1 MLNRLLEASLRQRP
15 AVLLATAVLVAVGG
29 WAALRLPLDA
39 VPDITNPQVQ
49 INVAVAGLAPEEIEQ
64 QVTFPLENQ
73 MSGIPGMIELRS
85 LSKSGLAQVT
95 MIFEDGTD
103 LYRARQLVSERLQQV
118 TQDLPPGL
126 TPKLAPIAT
135 GLGEIFYYGVDYRA
149 DATNK
154 PASRRDQ
161 LMALKLIQD
170 FQIKPLL
177 RQTPGVAEVNTSGGY
192 EKVFV
197 IQPDPARL
205 HSVGMTLTELANK
218 VAENTRN
225 AGGGLVELGGEQI
238 TIRANSRVTHAD
250 QLAELPLKFGAGVQ
264 PILVR
269 DVATVGIGT
278 SFRIGASTEN
288 GEESLLGAAIMT
300 AGENSRLVSLA
311 VAAKL
316 KEIQPKL
323 PPGVE
328 VHTLYDRS
336 DLVNRTIHTV
346 VTNLA
351 EGALLVVVVLFLLLG
366 NVRGALI
373 VAAAIPLAML
383 LAMVGMVELRIPGNL
398 MSLGAIDFGLI
409 IDGAVVMV
417 ENILRRLG
425 EKQRQLGRALTAPER
440 LAGVLTA
447 AKEVAR
453 PMFFGVLIITVVYV
467 PILALE
473 GIEGK
478 MFKPMA
484 LVVMLALGGAL
495 VLAVTLMPVLC
506 SLFLGSAPAPSGSAR
521 ASRAADRALA
531 VGSARTDETARPTS
545 PAPDV
550 RREDVADGTRDACAP
565 PVPAPGVTG
574 EGAGHSTRGAC
585 APRSDLGHDDN
596 WLVRQTKRLYTPLL
610 DFGLRHRAWIVLPS
624 LALCVVA
631 ALLFARLGA
640 EFIPQLDE
648 GDGVFQLVKSQ
659 SAGLQSCLEIQK
671 QSERLLRAEFPE
683 LKVVFSRMGAAEI
696 ATDPMDP
703 SDADTYLMFQP
714 RATWRKENG
723 RPITKER
730 LMDLMQQSLAQK
742 IPVQAILPNQ
752 PIQMRFDEIMAGAR
766 AELACK
772 IFGDDYATLERLA
785 EEVRDVLR
793 QIPGAGEVEFDKIGR
808 VPQIEITPDRAAL
821 RRYNLHADDVNKVVE
836 TALAGASVGFIQDGN
851 RRFPIV
857 VRLAEEQRSDLDV
870 IRRLPVGVDG
880 GGLLTLG
887 HLVTIT
893 NLNQIGMIK
902 RENAQRLVTLLINV
916 RGRDTASFVA
926 EAQAAVQ
933 AQVKFPEGYYPEFG
947 GQFRNL
953 VRAKQ
958 RLMIV
963 VPLAL
968 AFIFVLLFLSFG
980 SVRQAALIF
989 VCVPLAVTGGV
1000 FALWLREMP
1009 FTISAAV
1016 GFIALSGIAV
1026 LNGIML
1032 ISFINQL
1039 RADGRT
1045 LRDAVME
1052 GTLTRLRPK
1061 LMTALVAS
1069 FGFVPMALASGAG
1082 AEVQRP
1088 LATVVIGGIITST
1101 FLTLVLL
1108 PVLYEWMEKRFVER
1122 PEEEK

>member
-49 INVAVAGLAPEEIEQ
+49 INVAVAGLAPEEIEM
-64 QVTFPLENQ
+64 QVTYPLENQ

-269 DVATVGIGT
+269 DVATIGIGT
-278 SFRIGASTEN
+278 GFRIGASTEN

-328 VHTLYDRS
+328 IHTLYDRS

-366 NVRGALI
+366 NLRGALI
-373 VAAAIPLAML
+373 VATAIPLAML

-440 LAGVLTA
+440 LAGVLA
-447 AKEVAR
+447 SAKEVAR

-506 SLFLGSAPAPSGSAR
+506 SLFLGSARGPR
-521 ASRAADRALA
+521 ADFGGPPKS
-531 VGSARTDETARPTS
+531 RPTDLAS
-545 PAPDV
+545 GTPDGASQSN
-550 RREDVADGTRDACAP
+550 EASGGPPDA
-565 PVPAPGVTG
+565 
-574 EGAGHSTRGAC
+574 AC
-585 APRSDLGHDDN
+585 GPQALPDAAGHDDN

-714 RATWRKENG
+714 RETWRKENG

-793 QIPGAGEVEFDKIGR
+793 KIPGAGEVEFDKIGR

-857 VRLAEEQRSDLDV
+857 VRLAEEQRSDLDL

-887 HLVTIT
+887 RLATIT

-953 VRAKQ
+953 VKAKQ
-958 RLMIV
+958 RLLIV

-1000 FALWLREMP
+1000 FALWVREMP
-1009 FTISAAV
+1009 STISAAV

-1039 RADGRT
+1039 RDQGRN

-1069 FGFVPMALASGAG
+1069 FGFVPMALATGAG

-1108 PVLYEWMEKRFVER
+1108 PVLYEWMEKRFRPDARSGTVETGPPDAPANR
-1122 PEEEK
+1122 QPSETSH

>member
-1 MLNRLLEASLRQRP
+1 MLNRLLEISLRQRSV
-15 AVLLATAVLVAVGG
+15 VLLATAVLVAVGL

-49 INVAVAGLAPEEIEQ
+49 INVAVTALAPEEIEM
-64 QVTFPLENQ
+64 QVTFPLESQ

-85 LSKSGLAQVT
+85 LSKSGLSQVT

-135 GLGEIFYYGVDYRA
+135 GLGEIFYYGVDYA
-149 DATNK
+149 PGATNK
-154 PASRRDQ
+154 PATRRDQ

-170 FQIKPLL
+170 YQIKPLL

-192 EKVFV
+192 EKMFV
-197 IQPDPARL
+197 VQPDPARL
-205 HSVGMTLTELANK
+205 LSVGMTLTELADK

-238 TIRANSRVTHAD
+238 TIRANSRITRAD
-250 QLAELPLKFGAGVQ
+250 QLAELPLKFGAGIQ

-300 AGENSRLVSLA
+300 AGENSRLVSVA
-311 VAAKL
+311 VGEKL
-316 KEIQPKL
+316 KEIQAKL

-328 VHTLYDRS
+328 IRTLYDRS
-336 DLVNRTIHTV
+336 ELVNRTIRTV
-346 VTNLA
+346 ETNLA

-366 NVRGALI
+366 NVRGAVI
-373 VAAAIPLAML
+373 VALAIPLSML
-383 LAMVGMVELRIPGNL
+383 FAMVGMVELRIPGNL

-425 EKQRQLGRALTAPER
+425 EKQHQLGRVLTPKER
-440 LAGVLTA
+440 MEGVLTS
-447 AKEVAR
+447 AKEVAS

-506 SLFLGSAPAPSGSAR
+506 TVFLGGKIH
-521 ASRAADRALA
+521 
-531 VGSARTDETARPTS
+531 E
-545 PAPDV
+545 
-550 RREDVADGTRDACAP
+550 E
-565 PVPAPGVTG
+565 
-574 EGAGHSTRGAC
+574 
-585 APRSDLGHDDN
+585 DN

-610 DFGLRHRAWIVLPS
+610 DFGLRHRACIVLPS
-624 LALCVVA
+624 LALVVVS
-631 ALLFARLGA
+631 ALVFQRLGA
-640 EFIPQLDE
+640 EFIPELDE

-671 QSERLLRAEFPE
+671 QSERILRAEFPE
-683 LKVVFSRMGAAEI
+683 IKVVFSRMGAAEI

-703 SDADTYLMFQP
+703 SDADTYLMFHP
-714 RATWRKENG
+714 RAQWRKENG

-730 LMDLMQQSLAQK
+730 LMELMQQSLAQK
-742 IPVQAILPNQ
+742 VPVQAILPNQ

-766 AELACK
+766 AELVCK
-772 IFGDDYATLERLA
+772 IFGDDYDTLERLA
-785 EEVRDVLR
+785 DEVRDTLR
-793 QIPGAGEVEFDKIGR
+793 KIPGAGDVEFDKIGR

-821 RRYNLHADDVNKVVE
+821 RRFNLHADDVNRVVE
-836 TALAGASVGFIQDGN
+836 TALAGAPVGYIQESN

-857 VRLAEEQRSDLDV
+857 VRLAEEQRSDLDL

-887 HLVTIT
+887 RVATVS
-893 NLNQIGMIK
+893 NLTQIGSIK

-926 EAQAAVQ
+926 EAQAAVN

-947 GQFRNL
+947 GQFKNL

-958 RLMIV
+958 CLMIV
-963 VPLAL
+963 VPIAL

-1000 FALWLREMP
+1000 FALWLRGMP

-1039 RADGRT
+1039 REQGRT
-1045 LRDAVME
+1045 LRDAVVE

-1069 FGFVPMALASGAG
+1069 FGFVPMAIATGAG

-1108 PVLYEWMEKRFVER
+1108 PVLYEWMEKRFAPATNNGVAQSGSPGAPAEPKP
-1122 PEEEK
+1122 PETSH